1 MVEGEEKK
9 LVGKVSHYY
18 GKIGVAV
25 VEVEDEINVGD
36 TISIE
41 GVVTNLRQTVDSM
54 EIEHK
59 QIKKAKKG
67 DSIGLKVPEKVRE
80 NDNVYKIITG

>member
-1 MVEGEEKK
+1 MAEGEEKK
-9 LVGKVSHYY
+9 LVGKISHFY

-36 TISIE
+36 TLSIE
-41 GVVTNLRQTVDSM
+41 GVATNFRQTVDSM

-59 QIKKAKKG
+59 QIQKANKG
-67 DSIGLKVPEKVRE
+67 DSIGMKVADKVRE
-80 NDNVYKIITG
+80 GDNVYKVITG

>member
-9 LVGKVSHYY
+9 LVGKISHYY

-25 VEVEDEINVGD
+25 VEVEDEIDVGD

-41 GVVTNLRQTVDSM
+41 GAVTNFRQTVDSM

-67 DSIGLKVPEKVRE
+67 DSIGLRVAEKVRE

>member
-1 MVEGEEKK
+1 MAEEKK

-41 GVVTNLRQTVDSM
+41 GAVTNLRQTVDSM

-59 QIKKAKKG
+59 QIKTAKKG
-67 DSIGLKVPEKVRE
+67 DSIGLKVIDKVRE
-80 NDNVYKIITG
+80 NDKVYKIVTS

>member
-9 LVGKVSHYY
+9 LVGKISHYY

-41 GVVTNLRQTVDSM
+41 GVVTNLKQTVDSM

-67 DSIGLKVPEKVRE
+67 DSIGLRVAEKVRE